1 MHDLNVTLVQTTL
14 HWQDINA
21 NLAMLEDKLTRLTD
35 AGDLIILPE
44 MFSTGFS
51 MQPEVHAEPMTGK
64 AVTWLKRMSGEMSV
78 DIAGSLMI
86 ADQGNFYNRLVWARP
101 DGRLFTY
108 DKKHLFAYAGED
120 KVYTAG
126 RGHLTVELKGWRIRP
141 FICYDLRFPIWCR
154 NLNEVYD
161 LAIFTANW
169 PAIRSPHWRALLR
182 TRAIENQSFVIG
194 VNRTGQDGS
203 GLDYSGD
210 SSLID
215 PQGNILFEVRE
226 KEDCRTLILKKQKL
240 NDCRARFPFLKDADA
255 DLVNNEADH

>member
-1 MHDLNVTLVQTTL
+1 MHDLKVTLVQTVL
-14 HWQDINA
+14 HWQDVDA
-21 NLAMLEDKLTRLTD
+21 NLAMLENKLAQLDD

-51 MQPEVHAEPMTGK
+51 MAPENHAEPMTGK
-64 AVTWLKRMSGEMSV
+64 AVTWLKRMTHQTGA
-78 DIAGSLMI
+78 DFTGSLMI

-101 DGRLFTY
+101 DGQLFTY

-154 NLNEVYD
+154 NLHEVYD
-161 LAIFTANW
+161 LAVFTANW
-169 PAIRSPHWRALLR
+169 PAKRSPHWRALLR
-182 TRAIENQSFVIG
+182 ARAIENQSFVIG
-194 VNRTGQDGS
+194 VNRVGQDGN
-203 GLDYSGD
+203 GLGYSGD
-210 SSLID
+210 SALID

-226 KEDCRTLILKKQKL
+226 EEDCRTLVLEKQTL
-240 NDCRARFPFLKDADA
+240 DDCRTRFPFLKDADEDMVQNKA
-255 DLVNNEADH
+255 